1 MQTMLELITEARV
14 IRNQEIAADIY
25 KMVLLAPKAARAAQ
39 PGQFVSLYTKA
50 SHRLLPRPVSLCR
63 ISGETITLVYGVVG
77 AGTREFSRLKA
88 GEPLRLSMPQG
99 NGFDLNYNKP
109 PIGLIGMGN
118 NEQDRHTG
126 RRLVTLVGGGLGV
139 PPLLELAAALIA
151 QGDEVQAIL
160 GFRQKP
166 FLLSEMAE
174 LGIQSHVATDSGSQG
189 FHGTVMDFILANPLK
204 SDVVYACGPKGMLRS
219 LSTHCQGITMPL
231 QVSVEERMGCG
242 YGACLG
248 CVCKTRSGYKKVCTD
263 GPVFSGED
271 VDWDA

>member
-1 MQTMLELITEARV
+1 MLELITEARV
-14 IRNQEIAADIY
+14 IRNQEIAADIF
-25 KMVLLAPKAARAAQ
+25 KIVLLAPKAAEAAW

-50 SHRLLPRPVSLCR
+50 SQRLLPRPVSLCR
-63 ISGETITLVYGVVG
+63 ISGENITLVYGVVG
-77 AGTREFSRLKA
+77 EGTREFSRIKA
-88 GEPLRLSMPQG
+88 GEPIRLSMPQG

-109 PIGLIGMGN
+109 QG
-118 NEQDRHTG
+118 RHTG
-126 RRLVTLVGGGLGV
+126 RRQVTLVGGGLGV

-160 GFRQKP
+160 GFRHKP

-189 FHGTVMDFILANPLK
+189 FHGTIMDFILANPLK